1 MELKEIFLRKEEK
14 MPRPSKTLLAWVI
27 AGLVPLLVAGPAQA
41 QKAKKTETFTPQVT
55 GVLGSSDATTTIS
68 GKQLPAPD
76 PKFGGVI
83 KETIKG
89 SVPWWPPRVVPPKGA
104 PNVLLILVDDSGFG
118 TSRRAPSA
126 A

>member
-1 MELKEIFLRKEEK
+1 

-27 AGLVPLLVAGPAQA
+27 AGLLPLLVAGPAQA

-83 KETIKG
+83 KETIRG
-89 SVPWWPPRVVPPKGA
+89 LIDWWKTLPEERTQK
-104 PNVLLILVDDSGFG
+104 L
-118 TSRRAPSA
+118 RAGLSA
-126 A
+126 ERESEVIAAWKAQQS